1 MHSFYGKCRMTKE
14 QANNLRNLI
23 VALKDSVKE
32 TTYAQQNYRDRVYI
46 DLILNI
52 QNRIDKEI
60 EDFINGIMEE

>member
-1 MHSFYGKCRMTKE
+1 MTKE

-32 TTYAQQNYRDRVYI
+32 TTYAQRNYRDMDYI